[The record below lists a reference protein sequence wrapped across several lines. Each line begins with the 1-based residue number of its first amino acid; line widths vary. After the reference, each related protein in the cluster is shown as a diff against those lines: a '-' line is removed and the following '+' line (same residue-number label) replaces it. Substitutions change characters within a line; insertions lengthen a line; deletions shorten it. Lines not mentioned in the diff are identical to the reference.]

1 MAAPLKDAK
10 LLYANLSVYDR
21 TFIETFQSLV
31 NSGNYA
37 PGPLVM
43 DLTRDAVQALM
54 VELGYALPVPG
65 IDYDKGIPQFNVWID
80 ANNPRNQ

>member
-1 MAAPLKDAK
+1 MALKAPTDR
-10 LLYANLSVYDR
+10 YETLSVYDR

-43 DLTRDAVQALM
+43 ELTRDATQALM
-54 VELGYALPVPG
+54 AELGFAISPPVVGALPV
-65 IDYDKGIPQFNVWID
+65 VWHVWKD
-80 ANNPRNQ
+80 PTNPHNQ

>member
-1 MAAPLKDAK
+1 MAELKDVK
-10 LLYANLSVYDR
+10 MLYANLSVYDR

-43 DLTRDAVQALM
+43 ELTRDATQALM
-54 VELGYALPVPG
+54 SELGFALPVGGVDFLP
-65 IDYDKGIPQFNVWID
+65 KPVVWRTFRD
-80 ANNPRNQ
+80 PNNPNNQ

>member
-1 MAAPLKDAK
+1 MPELKAPAM
-10 LLYANLSVYDR
+10 LYNNLTVYDR

-43 DLTRDAVQALM
+43 GLAREVTDALM
-54 VELGYALPVPG
+54 KELGFAIPMPAVDYVSAQPVWTSF
-65 IDYDKGIPQFNVWID
+65 IDP
-80 ANNPRNQ
+80 NNPNNQ